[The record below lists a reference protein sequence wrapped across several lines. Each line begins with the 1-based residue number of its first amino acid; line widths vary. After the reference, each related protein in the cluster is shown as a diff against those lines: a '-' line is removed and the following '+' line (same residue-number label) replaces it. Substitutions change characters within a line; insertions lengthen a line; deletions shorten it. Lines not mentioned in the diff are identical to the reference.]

1 MENIWEVVILWFE
14 LFFLEYKYDLRNVN
28 KVLHVANKQKKTFV
42 SRLAGFCVLGGEHG
56 TTWCLNRETV
66 LKILGPF
73 RRGVSRFRR
82 FAFRVLGTPRFCYW
96 LRASHGICECS
107 KEIKGSLPSS
117 IPNRKAF
124 SKMKNIKSTISN
136 EVTSIETVA
145 VVRSS
150 EDQLN
155 KKLDSI
161 SLLLESIED
170 SVVYESSEVTPSELF
185 AGVNDQHTEQTHS
198 QK

>member
-1 MENIWEVVILWFE
+1 
-14 LFFLEYKYDLRNVN
+14 
-28 KVLHVANKQKKTFV
+28 
-42 SRLAGFCVLGGEHG
+42 
-56 TTWCLNRETV
+56 
-66 LKILGPF
+66 
-73 RRGVSRFRR
+73 
-82 FAFRVLGTPRFCYW
+82 
-96 LRASHGICECS
+96 
-107 KEIKGSLPSS
+107 
-117 IPNRKAF
+117 
-124 SKMKNIKSTISN
+124 MKNIKSTISN

-185 AGVNDQHTEQTHS
+185 AGVNDQHTEQTHL